1 MSAHL
6 HLDSKCVPTFS
17 LGLLVAEAFSL
28 RRARTLGLGSGR
40 LGYLR
45 LSMRGVDAKKKPR
58 LAPGQAQ
65 ARELRDMDIKELRWE
80 IGYSAAELRNE
91 PAPR

>member
-45 LSMRGVDAKKKPR
+45 LSMRGVDAEEKTPARAGASAGPR
-58 LAPGQAQ
+58 A
-65 ARELRDMDIKELRWE
+65 ARHGHQGTPVGDWL
-80 IGYSAAELRNE
+80 
-91 PAPR
+91 

>member
-1 MSAHL
+1 VIIEMSAHL

-45 LSMRGVDAKKKPR
+45 LSPR

-65 ARELRDMDIKELRWE
+65 ARELRDMDIRELRWE
-80 IGYSAAELRNE
+80 IGYSAAESRNE